1 MFENTPSDRVQ
12 LVGLGE
18 LLSPAKCMIC
28 GNGTCDEGYARLGVF
43 YDFEG
48 EQYLCRSCVVQI
60 AELFGCL
67 TPEEA
72 NHLQEQSVYLAEAL
86 NVSSKEL
93 ETANERLRVFYDA
106 LASINPD
113 LPGLLS
119 ASTGN
124 PEPEDE
130 STSTTVD
137 ADDSGRAGEDKSES
151 SEPVKESDDPGFSE
165 STASNRSKATI
176 NL

>member
-28 GNGTCDEGYARLGVF
+28 GNGTCDEGYVKLGVF

-48 EQYLCRSCVVQI
+48 EQYLCRNCVIQI

-72 NHLQEQSVYLAEAL
+72 QHLQEQAATLATENAKL
-86 NVSSKEL
+86 WEEVNDVRPVMDTLSKL
-93 ETANERLRVFYDA
+93 FGVRAYFPDGSGDITTASE
-106 LASINPD
+106 SE
-113 LPGLLS
+113 G
-119 ASTGN
+119 
-124 PEPEDE
+124 EPV
-130 STSTTVD
+130 TTKVD
-137 ADDSGRAGEDKSES
+137 ANDSGRTDEAESEPTESVKEPES
-151 SEPVKESDDPGFSE
+151 SGTGE
-165 STASNRSKATI
+165 STASNRSSATI